1 MISDQITPENSALV
15 LVDFNQGL
23 MAMLPPNRKRVVLE
37 GAIALSKIGKLFQL
51 PTIVLGKGAEDNFGP
66 LMAEVDMPHEDAPH
80 PVRHTLSAWNTPA
93 FVEALQATSRKKI
106 VIAGVATDL
115 CVALLGLDL
124 LRNGYEVVLVADA
137 SGSQDHISELAGLL
151 RLQQAGATIT
161 SWVGLGGEL
170 MKDWTRPQA
179 AALMAVFDQ
188 HIPAVVQ
195 ANAALAAAS

>member
-106 VIAGVATDL
+106 VIAGVAKRSAPISRPGWFL
-115 CVALLGLDL
+115 
-124 LRNGYEVVLVADA
+124 
-137 SGSQDHISELAGLL
+137 SQMLPDH
-151 RLQQAGATIT
+151 RIT
-161 SWVGLGGEL
+161 SPSWLVSCACSKPVRRSPVGS
-170 MKDWTRPQA
+170 
-179 AALMAVFDQ
+179 V
-188 HIPAVVQ
+188 
-195 ANAALAAAS
+195 LAAS